1 MTFQVEL
8 VSPESISYSGEAEMV
23 IARTLEGGDIAFQPG
38 HVPFIGV
45 LAVWSVDVIRSDGA
59 RDTIAVHQG
68 FIQVA
73 GTKVSILSDVSES
86 AGDIDVARA
95 EEARSSAEQA
105 LASARD
111 AEAAAGAV
119 ARAELR
125 LRVASAEL
133 SASGGSNLSSVC
145 SWIDGRISRPGR
157 TPQVCP
163 THGGRRSSA
172 PCGTW
177 TASPVTV
184 CGPRPMCSARP

>member
-86 AGDIDVARA
+86 ADDIDVARA
-95 EEARSSAEQA
+95 EEARSGAEQA
-105 LASARD
+105 LAADRED
-111 AEAAAGAV
+111 EDAAGAL

-125 LRVASAEL
+125 LRVASA
-133 SASGGSNLSSVC
+133 
-145 SWIDGRISRPGR
+145 
-157 TPQVCP
+157 
-163 THGGRRSSA
+163 
-172 PCGTW
+172 
-177 TASPVTV
+177 
-184 CGPRPMCSARP
+184 

>member
-86 AGDIDVARA
+86 ADDIDVARA
-95 EEARSSAEQA
+95 EEARSGAEQG
-105 LASARD
+105 LAADRED
-111 AEAAAGAV
+111 EDAAGAL

-125 LRVASAEL
+125 LRVASA
-133 SASGGSNLSSVC
+133 
-145 SWIDGRISRPGR
+145 
-157 TPQVCP
+157 
-163 THGGRRSSA
+163 
-172 PCGTW
+172 
-177 TASPVTV
+177 
-184 CGPRPMCSARP
+184 

>member
-105 LASARD
+105 LAVDRD
-111 AEAAAGAV
+111 DEAAAGAL

-125 LRVASAEL
+125 LRVASA
-133 SASGGSNLSSVC
+133 
-145 SWIDGRISRPGR
+145 
-157 TPQVCP
+157 
-163 THGGRRSSA
+163 
-172 PCGTW
+172 
-177 TASPVTV
+177 
-184 CGPRPMCSARP
+184 